1 MKAVNLLPED
11 SRRTRPAYTTG
22 KTPLVALGAI
32 LLVGGLGYWAYDVR
46 QDASRLDSDIA
57 AATAERDSLETQ
69 LGAYR
74 AARERYAAQDVK
86 RGTVVSLTSGRV
98 NWERVIRG
106 VAAVMPS
113 TVWLDT
119 VRAEA
124 PDATTLTTAAA
135 ASTPGGTLTT
145 PKGLHL
151 EGYAYTQPQ
160 VAQLMARIRVV
171 PGLGPAQLTQSEVE
185 ARGGRKVV
193 RFVIDA
199 PIDKR
204 AQDRATLQPVP
215 QATTPGVAGA
225 GGTDP
230 AGQGGTL

>member
-1 MKAVNLLPED
+1 MRPVNLLPD
-11 SRRTRPAYTTG
+11 GGRSGRRPFGNSKAPAIAIG
-22 KTPLVALGAI
+22 AVA
-32 LLVGGLGYWAYDVR
+32 LVGGLGYWGWSIHSESA
-46 QDASRLDSDIA
+46 RLDESIA
-57 AATAERDSLETQ
+57 VATAERDQLDAQ

-86 RGTVVSLTSGRV
+86 RGTVVSLTAGRV

-106 VAAVMPS
+106 VAAVVPS

-124 PDATTLTTAAA
+124 PDATAAA
-135 ASTPGGTLTT
+135 AAAAPGGQLTT
-145 PKGLHL
+145 PKGLHV

-160 VAQLMARIRVV
+160 VAQLISRMRVV
-171 PGLGPAQLTQSEVE
+171 PGLGPAQLTTSEVE
-185 ARGGRKVV
+185 RRGGRKVV

-204 AQDRATLQPVP
+204 AQDRATLEPV
-215 QATTPGVAGA
+215 QGAGA
-225 GGTDP
+225 ADP
-230 AGQGGTL
+230 AAGAPAASPEGETL